1 MLGGGDVVLM
11 ASRRGPLGGGAGEA
25 QAWRPLTGR
34 AGRLAGENGQGLRF
48 FERLRWGHGSRSIE
62 NSQANGGAASCVT
75 GINCKDIITSHGGY
89 RSSGQVW
96 AFMAQELTSPANEQ
110 FVTLKKT
117 PEALTTV
124 FHATGGRVHAVT
136 TTPARR
142 RSPAGSRRRAATGRR
157 SGR

>member
-1 MLGGGDVVLM
+1 MEVSLACSQAAQGGLQVRTVKGSDSL
-11 ASRRGPLGGGAGEA
+11 
-25 QAWRPLTGR
+25 
-34 AGRLAGENGQGLRF
+34 
-48 FERLRWGHGSRSIE
+48 ERLRGGVTGSRSIE
-62 NSQANGGAASCVT
+62 NPQANGGAASCVT

-96 AFMAQELTSPANEQ
+96 AFMAQELTSPASEQ

-117 PEALTTV
+117 PEALTPV